1 MKARLHHPSLQ
12 SDMPGRL
19 PQQDKIWFQ
28 TQLIKF
34 HAQLSTVIRNENDP
48 MERVTF
54 THAHTNIYYM
64 KHNYYN
70 FTERGRTLA

>member
-12 SDMPGRL
+12 SDMPVRL

-34 HAQLSTVIRNENDP
+34 HAQLSTVIRNENNP
-48 MERVTF
+48 MKRVTF
-54 THAHTNIYYM
+54 TYTHTNMYYM
-64 KHNYYN
+64 KQN
-70 FTERGRTLA
+70 